1 MKMKRLIGSALLASW
16 LAAPVAAN
24 ATPVLVLDADSHEV
38 LVEEDAGVPWYPA
51 STTKLMTAFLTFEAL
66 RDGRVTLS
74 TPVTM
79 TKKSVSE
86 AFLES
91 GLSQGQ
97 AMTLED
103 ALYAMIVAS
112 ANDVAMAVAETVG
125 HGEAPFVEKMNGA
138 AKRLGMTGT
147 HFSNPNG
154 LFDKNNY
161 TTARD
166 LAILGLAIEQ
176 QFPQFQ
182 NFFQVSSV
190 SINGKEIPSNNLL
203 LTRFRG
209 TTGLKTGFLCASGR
223 NFVGVAQRDN
233 KRLMVVVLG
242 ATTERERNERS
253 AKYLTEGFEGRL
265 SPSFGRVEAI
275 ANRPDV
281 KPEDMRLR
289 LCTKQSAQYEATRE
303 AMFPMGL
310 PGQPSYLNDDI
321 PGVVH
326 HISTW
331 QNEAAAADMPVP
343 SPRPIEKPAPGN

>member
-1 MKMKRLIGSALLASW
+1 MKRLIGSALLVSLLGAPFAAS
-16 LAAPVAAN
+16 

-38 LVEEDAGVPWYPA
+38 LAQEDAGVPWYPA

-66 RDGRVTLS
+66 REGRITLS

-125 HGEAPFVEKMNGA
+125 HGEAPFVEKMNEA

-182 NFFQVSSV
+182 NFFQVSAV

-203 LTRFRG
+203 LTRYRG

-233 KRLMVVVLG
+233 RRLMVVVLG

-265 SPSFGRVEAI
+265 SPSLGRVEAI

-289 LCTKQSAQYEATRE
+289 LCTKQSEQYEATRE
-303 AMFPMGL
+303 AMYPMGL
-310 PGQPSYLNDDI
+310 PGQPSYLNDEI
-321 PGVVH
+321 PGIVH
-326 HISTW
+326 RVTTW

-343 SPRPIEKPAPGN
+343 SPRPIENPVPRN